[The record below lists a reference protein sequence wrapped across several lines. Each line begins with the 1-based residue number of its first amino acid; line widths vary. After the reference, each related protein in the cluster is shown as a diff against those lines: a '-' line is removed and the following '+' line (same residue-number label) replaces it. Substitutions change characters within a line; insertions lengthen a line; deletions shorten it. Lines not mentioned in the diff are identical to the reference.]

1 MIQLSLNKVNLNS
14 RFEREKQSIKEKKN
28 IKMRRGR
35 ESKNLEKHE

>member
-14 RFEREKQSIKEKKN
+14 RFEREKQSIKEKEN